1 MHHVPAAAPGD
12 EGRDPDRALLAAVP
26 VHQPRAAHVP
36 VAHGV
41 VAGPGIDPG
50 RLGLGHDDPDQ
61 GVVPGAAAQE
71 VVRGGHVE
79 PEVPEE
85 PGVPVRRRV
94 GDGLDLGVGR
104 QREKRLRGQ
113 AGAAGDHGRPQIGHL
128 RAENLCVRAGQRAG
142 LGQPAGWGRCRDHG
156 RLPGGRPVARR
167 AAGRGRGGRPGG
179 RRWRD
184 GSRALLAGRC
194 GGVSAP
200 RAPASSREQPHP
212 GGQDPG
218 QPALRPARDTR
229 QWVLSRPFTRPAYRR
244 DGRRLVTIDAQ
255 RVTVNRRATDLHPGP
270 APIRTCA
277 RTDWPGGRVL
287 TACSNY

>member
-1 MHHVPAAAPGD
+1 MHHVPPAAPGD

-41 VAGPGIDPG
+41 VAGPGVDPG

-61 GVVPGAAAQE
+61 GVVPGAAAEE

-104 QREKRLRGQ
+104 QREKRLGGQ

-128 RAENLCVRAGQRAG
+128 RAENLCVSAGQRAG
-142 LGQPAGWGRCRDHG
+142 LGQSAGWGRCRDHG
-156 RLPGGRPVARR
+156 RLPGGPPGARR

-179 RRWRD
+179 RRGRD
-184 GSRALLAGRC
+184 GSRTLLAGRC

-200 RAPASSREQPHP
+200 RAPASSRDQPDP

-218 QPALRPARDTR
+218 QLRSPPGPRYPPVSAIQALHPASVPARWPASRDHRCPARHGQPPAGRTQTR
-229 QWVLSRPFTRPAYRR
+229 TYPDPPA
-244 DGRRLVTIDAQ
+244 AP
-255 RVTVNRRATDLHPGP
+255 TDP
-270 APIRTCA
+270 
-277 RTDWPGGRVL
+277 GRVL
-287 TACSNY
+287 TACRNY